1 MPLFSLRITLCGK
14 NVQAV
19 FRSMWHETYDGNTT
33 EITLQFIPVV
43 AIINA
48 QNLVLYERLSMTCVN
63 CKNISTYMHAE
74 EMLHS
79 LKDCDNRVLNDGN
92 DVGRGVRDV

>member
-14 NVQAV
+14 NVQAI

-48 QNLVLYERLSMTCVN
+48 QNLVLYG
-63 CKNISTYMHAE
+63 TYINDLRELREHIDVHA
-74 EMLHS
+74 
-79 LKDCDNRVLNDGN
+79 C
-92 DVGRGVRDV
+92 RGDAPFSEGL